1 MMTIEDINKLIAD
14 SMFADIGFID
24 ANGSPS
30 IRRVFCTWHKGVGKH
45 LISTNTS
52 SMHVQAL
59 LLNPSA
65 CLYFENSQVF
75 EGVCFQGKAIVH
87 IEKEYKEKCWKEG
100 DEQYYPKGVTDDNY
114 CIIEF
119 TAESGRYYR
128 YDGIGNITKQ
138 EMDIFDQ
145 NTEYVDNYDR
155 LADENM

>member
-1 MMTIEDINKLIAD
+1 MTIGEIDRLITD
-14 SMFADIGFID
+14 SMFANIGFID
-24 ANGSPS
+24 LNGNPS

-59 LLNPSA
+59 LLNPNA
-65 CLYFENSQVF
+65 CLYFENSKIF
-75 EGVCFQGKAIVH
+75 GGICFQGKAFVH
-87 IEKEYKEKCWKEG
+87 FEKEFKEMCWKDG
-100 DEQYYPKGVTDDNY
+100 DEQYYPKGVEDEDY

-119 TAESGRYYR
+119 AAESGRYYR

-138 EMDIFDQ
+138 EIDLFDH

-155 LADENM
+155 LMECGE